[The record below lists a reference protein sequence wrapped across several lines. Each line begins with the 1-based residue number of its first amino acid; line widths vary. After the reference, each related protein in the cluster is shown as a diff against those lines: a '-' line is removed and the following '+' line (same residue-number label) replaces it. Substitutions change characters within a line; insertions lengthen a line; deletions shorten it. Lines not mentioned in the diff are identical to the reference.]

1 MLLSFSCQNFKS
13 FNKEATLSL
22 VPETRLTELKYSI
35 LHQKIGKKTAKAL
48 STAVIYGPNASG
60 KTSMINAM
68 SCLRQIVLKGNIEDN
83 ADDLTGDHVSARMN
97 LIPFKFNKEA
107 KPISFD
113 ISFVT
118 DGIKFRYTLD
128 FFVGLFLEEKAERF
142 IKKEELSIND
152 HIVFTREKD
161 RVTTLQVKPIIHY
174 LNMGDLINNTE
185 MVQEMMTANISPRT
199 LLLTTDFNSFC
210 SKKIVEMMTKWFTN
224 DFLVI
229 NRSNEKKFLPTI
241 PQKEGIA
248 LIDQR
253 LNKIAKEAGILG
265 SDFAYAYD
273 PDTNQEKLIT
283 VLEKNNNKVV
293 GIDSEQVESV
303 GTLRLIKMMPVILY
317 ALSHGSSLIIDELDA
332 SLHPTIIMNIVA
344 IFHNDEINKHGAQ
357 LIFNTH
363 NPIYLNNRLLRR
375 DEIKF
380 VEKDD
385 NGSSIYA
392 LSDFKTNGEI
402 SVRKTTDYMKNYF
415 VNRYGAILDID
426 FSDIIDDIINGENED
441 GKR

>member
-22 VPETRLTELKYSI
+22 IPETRLTELKYSI
-35 LHQKIGKKTAKAL
+35 LHQKIGKKSVKAL

-248 LIDQR
+248 LIEQR

-317 ALSHGSSLIIDELDA
+317 ALSHGSSLIID
-332 SLHPTIIMNIVA
+332 
-344 IFHNDEINKHGAQ
+344 GAQ

>member
-1 MLLSFSCQNFKS
+1 
-13 FNKEATLSL
+13 
-22 VPETRLTELKYSI
+22 
-35 LHQKIGKKTAKAL
+35 
-48 STAVIYGPNASG
+48 
-60 KTSMINAM
+60 
-68 SCLRQIVLKGNIEDN
+68 
-83 ADDLTGDHVSARMN
+83 
-97 LIPFKFNKEA
+97 
-107 KPISFD
+107 
-113 ISFVT
+113 
-118 DGIKFRYTLD
+118 
-128 FFVGLFLEEKAERF
+128 
-142 IKKEELSIND
+142 
-152 HIVFTREKD
+152 
-161 RVTTLQVKPIIHY
+161 
-174 LNMGDLINNTE
+174 
-185 MVQEMMTANISPRT
+185 MTQ
-199 LLLTTDFNSFC
+199 
-210 SKKIVEMMTKWFTN
+210 WFTN

-344 IFHNDEINKHGAQ
+344 IFHNNEINKHGAQ